1 MINLPMKLNKT
12 ELIISFI
19 VLVIFCSAIS
29 VSSMAENQRWTL
41 AAINPW
47 NGVAGL
53 AFVVNYFLHVGVA
66 FAYAIT
72 VGMFLILW
80 WRLYVVIVKIITAWK
95 GR

>member
-1 MINLPMKLNKT
+1 MTNSPMKLNKK

-29 VSSMAENQRWTL
+29 VSSTAENQRWTL

-47 NGVAGL
+47 NGVSGL

-66 FAYAIT
+66 LSYALTI
-72 VGMFLILW
+72 GAFLILW
-80 WRLYVVIVKIITAWK
+80 WRLYVVTGKIFTLWR